1 MKKISL
7 ILAFLSLAVIG
18 CNNKNEAETAN
29 KNTEVELGVDKKN
42 NQINNNWLSEIQLD
56 NGSKWIANA
65 ETTDGV
71 VQMLSIVKSTKTT
84 TVADFHD
91 LAAQLNDVKNYIVKE
106 CTMKGPSHDNL
117 HIFLYPLIEKIN
129 ALGAIS
135 AVDEGTKIK
144 RAIQENLT
152 AYYNYF
158 E

>member
-1 MKKISL
+1 MKKVSL
-7 ILAFLSLAVIG
+7 ILAFLSLAVFG

-29 KNTEVELGVDKKN
+29 KNTEVELEVDKKN
-42 NQINNNWLSEIQLD
+42 NQINNNWLSEIQLN

-106 CTMKGPSHDNL
+106 CTMEGSSHDNL
-117 HIFLYPLIEKIN
+117 HIFLHPLIEKIN